1 VKSKKMKRNLVI
13 VLLALSFTNGFSQQL
28 NLQDAISIALKN
40 SLDIQI
46 AKNNLQIADIGN
58 YIGMAGGLPL
68 ILAAGTDNYS
78 FIGVHQKLNTGDEI
92 LRTGANA
99 NAINANL
106 TASILLFNGNR
117 VHATKKRLEELQ
129 LQSNDQLNSEIQN
142 IMAAVMTSYY
152 DVLRQQGY
160 IKTINEAIVVAQKK
174 LDIVKTQ
181 QSVGLANNAD
191 LFQSQVDLN
200 NLEQSKQSQQII
212 IDQAK
217 SELLRLLT
225 LKTDSLINVEDTI
238 VVDKVV
244 VLDDILN
251 RISSNADIL
260 AADEQV
266 RINQLIVKETA
277 AQRYPTIRGSIG
289 YSYAQNNAAAGQLL
303 LNQSYGPLVGIAISI
318 PFYNGS
324 IYKRQQK
331 IADINTKNASLQKDI
346 LIRDYSANI
355 VKTYTAYSTT
365 LKQLESQ
372 QKNYELAR
380 QLLNL
385 VLQRFQLRQATIL
398 ELSQAQ
404 QSFVT
409 SGFSLVNYSFVAKSA
424 EIELKRVANQL
435 SL

>member
-1 VKSKKMKRNLVI
+1 MKRSLFI
-13 VLLALSFTNGFSQQL
+13 FLSILFFANGFSQQL
-28 NLQDAISIALKN
+28 NLQDAVTIALKN
-40 SLDIQI
+40 SLDLQLS
-46 AKNNLQIADIGN
+46 KNNLQIAVIGN

-68 ILAAGTDNYS
+68 VVGTATDNYS

-99 NAINANL
+99 NNINANFNG
-106 TASILLFNGNR
+106 SILLFNGNR

-142 IMAAVMTSYY
+142 VMAAVMTSYY

-160 IKTINEAIVVAQKK
+160 IKTISEAIVVAEKK
-174 LDIVKTQ
+174 LEIVKTQ

-200 NLEQSKQSQQII
+200 NLLQSQQSQQII

-217 SELLRLLT
+217 AELLRLLT
-225 LKTDSLINVEDTI
+225 LKPDSVITVQDTI
-238 VVDKVV
+238 LVDRQL

-251 RISSNADIL
+251 RLSSNADIL
-260 AADEQV
+260 AADEQIK
-266 RINQLIVKETA
+266 INSLIVKETA

-289 YSYAQNNAAAGQLL
+289 YSYSQNNAAAGQLL
-303 LNQSYGPLVGIAISI
+303 LNQSYGPLVGISLNI

-331 IADINTKNASLQKDI
+331 IAEINTKNASIQKNI
-346 LIRDYSANI
+346 LIRDYSANV
-355 VKTYTAYSTT
+355 VKTYQAYITT

-372 QKNYELAR
+372 QRNYELAH

-409 SGFSLVNYSFVAKSA
+409 SGFSLINYSFVAKSA